1 MATALQAASRITSPK
16 RWSVFAGFYMFI
28 VGVVVSL
35 NLYSI
40 LSVFAE
46 VISLPVTNASVAFA
60 APGLVFGAGTWWGIV
75 ERRDATLYRHG
86 VIVGAV
92 TALLTGLVWTTV
104 FVAVWGVEMLVVPM
118 TAFLVVLVLS
128 IAILVGSLAGIPL
141 MFARR
146 QLDEGRSSN

>member
-16 RWSVFAGFYMFI
+16 RWSVFVGFYMFI

-46 VISLPVTNASVAFA
+46 VISLPVTNAGVVFA
-60 APGLVFGAGTWWGIV
+60 APALVFGAGTWWGIV
-75 ERRDATLYRHG
+75 ERQDATLYRHG

-128 IAILVGSLAGIPL
+128 IATLVGGLAGIPL
-141 MFARR
+141 MFARH
-146 QLDEGRSSN
+146 QLNEG